1 MARRSKRGGF
11 RPGSGQKPGPPDKVR
26 SERVVVMLTP
36 PELKELKKLAIDWD
50 LPLGTAAYKVLAKG
64 LPRPTKRRAP

>member
-1 MARRSKRGGF
+1 MVKKSTWGGW
-11 RPGSGQKPGPPDKVR
+11 RPGAGRKPFPEGKAR

-36 PELKELKKLAIDWD
+36 PELKELKKLAIDLD

-64 LPRPTKRRAP
+64 LPRPSKRRAP

>member
-1 MARRSKRGGF
+1 ML
-11 RPGSGQKPGPPDKVR
+11 
-26 SERVVVMLTP
+26 LTP

-50 LPLGTAAYKVLAKG
+50 LPLGTAAYKILARG

>member
-1 MARRSKRGGF
+1 
-11 RPGSGQKPGPPDKVR
+11 
-26 SERVVVMLTP
+26 MLTT

-64 LPRPTKRRAP
+64 LPRPRKRRTP